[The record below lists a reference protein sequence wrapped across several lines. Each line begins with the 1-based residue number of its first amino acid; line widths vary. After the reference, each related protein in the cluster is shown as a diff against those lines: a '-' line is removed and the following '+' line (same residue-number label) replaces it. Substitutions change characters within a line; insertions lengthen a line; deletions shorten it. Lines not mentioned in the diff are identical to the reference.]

1 MGKLNR
7 YKEPLFVG
15 WCKPHLV
22 YIRMLLR
29 NEVGNGERGV
39 SGPFLPYHQ
48 FNCGA
53 KCAGDTGDEAGTLSP
68 SGLPLPPPV
77 WGHLRPW
84 SSCSVNLTWCHR
96 TSSFPMLQ
104 QRYKEIWGSENTLA
118 FTLWHRVK
126 IALQVSFRLCK
137 NRILNNLLSK
147 PNFKLFVSVFLN
159 YFKASRTQLL
169 RAAIH
174 LKCVHVCVCVFA

>member
-1 MGKLNR
+1 MVQAS
-7 YKEPLFVG
+7 PS
-15 WCKPHLV
+15 

-29 NEVGNGERGV
+29 NKVGNGERGV
-39 SGPFLPYHQ
+39 SGLFLPYHQ
-48 FNCGA
+48 FSCGA
-53 KCAGDTGDEAGTLSP
+53 KYAGYTGEEAGTLLP
-68 SGLPLPPPV
+68 SALPLMSPV

-96 TSSFPMLQ
+96 TSSLLMKQ
-104 QRYKEIWGSENTLA
+104 QSYKEVWGSENTLA

-137 NRILNNLLSK
+137 NQILNNLLSR
-147 PNFKLFVSVFLN
+147 PNIKLFVSVFLN
-159 YFKASRTQLL
+159 YFRASRTQLL
-169 RAAIH
+169 RAASP